1 MTPRLL
7 RVTKGRLLLEF
18 SYFSHVYYTSDCD
31 IRSRKFPTAVLLV
44 PCCTKIGIVV
54 DLTSGDLTITKAKC

>member
-1 MTPRLL
+1 
-7 RVTKGRLLLEF
+7 LLEF